1 MYGILGSSSRH
12 TARQFFDQ
20 DLQTEKSVNEDFSAV
35 IIMPFGAVTDI
46 KMSRLNLIRTTH
58 INLFFLPDFCLGV

>member
-1 MYGILGSSSRH
+1 MGYLAHQVVIQLDNFSIK
-12 TARQFFDQ
+12 ACK
-20 DLQTEKSVNEDFSAV
+20 LKKSDNEDFSAV

-46 KMSRLNLIRTTH
+46 KMSRLNLIRTTQ